1 VADPD
6 PGIGPASGLDSA
18 RDEPAPGGAGP
29 AGADPASPAVAGADP
44 ASQASPGAD
53 PAGATPVAERLSRAR
68 LRPASGEV
76 PALDTPWL
84 SVLAD
89 GSERPVSRVAA
100 LSQAAQTAL
109 RLGEVGEC
117 LAALA
122 QQRAAAA
129 DDPVALVWALTASS
143 TCRCVFGQLGQARA
157 DLAEARQV
165 CHYAA
170 PLLAEPF
177 WQFTE
182 IVCHWLEGNWA
193 AAQAGA
199 ASLDT
204 NQVSAFPSA
213 LAGTVIALRVE
224 LLRGL
229 GLPREGRRLAG
240 RLAAA
245 GPAEM
250 SAWAQAGLD
259 ADDGRPADALR
270 RLADVCDIGTRSV
283 YRTALPLVLHRMA
296 ETAFSCGDQDVAC
309 YAATAL
315 AGLDQAAPL
324 NEILTALAQAYAARD
339 PEPAR
344 RALQRAEAIGAATLA
359 AEALTARGRIG
370 DDPAATLAVAH
381 AAWQRIGAPAR
392 ARAVAAAMRAAGLSA
407 PATRLTAAASVRA
420 GTPVTLTA
428 RERSVALLVHEG
440 RTNQQIARALDISVK
455 TVEAY
460 LTRLYRKTTCSSRVE
475 LAVAVTERRLQ
486 LGEKDD

>member
-1 VADPD
+1 V
-6 PGIGPASGLDSA
+6 L
-18 RDEPAPGGAGP
+18 E
-29 AGADPASPAVAGADP
+29 
-44 ASQASPGAD
+44 
-53 PAGATPVAERLSRAR
+53 T
-68 LRPASGEV
+68 
-76 PALDTPWL
+76 TWL
-84 SVLAD
+84 SVLND

-109 RLGEVGEC
+109 RRGEVSEC
-117 LAALA
+117 LAVLA
-122 QQRAAAA
+122 QQRTAAA
-129 DDPVALVWALTASS
+129 DDPVALVWSLTASS
-143 TCRCVFGQLGQARA
+143 VCRCVFGQLGQARA
-157 DLAEARQV
+157 DLAEARRA
-165 CHYAA
+165 CPYAA

-182 IVCHWLEGNWA
+182 IVCNWLEGNWT
-193 AAQAGA
+193 AAQARA
-199 ASLDT
+199 AALDT
-204 NQVSAFPSA
+204 NQVSAFPAA

-229 GLPREGRRLAG
+229 GLPGESRRLAG
-240 RLAAA
+240 RLAAT

-259 ADDGRPADALR
+259 TNDGRPADAMR

-283 YRTALPLVLHRMA
+283 YRTALPLVLYRLA
-296 ETAFSCGDQDVAC
+296 ETAFSCGDQDVTC

-324 NEILTALAQAYAARD
+324 NEILSGLARTYATRN

-344 RALQRAEAIGAATLA
+344 RALQQAEAAGAATLA
-359 AEALTARGRIG
+359 AEALTARGQIG
-370 DDPAATLAVAH
+370 DDPATTLAAAH
-381 AAWQRIGAPAR
+381 AAWERIGAPAR
-392 ARAVAAAMRAAGLSA
+392 ARAVAAAMRAAGFSA
-407 PATRLTAAASVRA
+407 PVTTLTGAPHVRTR
-420 GTPVTLTA
+420 GPVALTA
-428 RERSVALLVHEG
+428 RERTVALLVHEG

-486 LGEKDD
+486 LGENVD

>member
-1 VADPD
+1 
-6 PGIGPASGLDSA
+6 
-18 RDEPAPGGAGP
+18 
-29 AGADPASPAVAGADP
+29 
-44 ASQASPGAD
+44 
-53 PAGATPVAERLSRAR
+53 VAERLSRAR
-68 LRPASGEV
+68 LRPAAGEV
-76 PALDTPWL
+76 PALETTWL
-84 SVLAD
+84 SVLDD

-109 RLGEVGEC
+109 RRGEVSEC
-117 LAALA
+117 LAVLTR
-122 QQRAAAA
+122 QRAAAA

-143 TCRCVFGQLGQARA
+143 VCRCMFGHLGQAQS
-157 DLAEARQV
+157 DLAEARQA
-165 CHYAA
+165 CHHAA

-182 IVCHWLEGNWA
+182 IVCNWLEGNWT
-193 AAQAGA
+193 AAQARA
-199 ASLDT
+199 AALDT
-204 NQVSAFPSA
+204 NQVSAFPAA

-229 GLPREGRRLAG
+229 GLPAESRRLAG
-240 RLAAA
+240 RVAAT

-250 SAWAQAGLD
+250 TAWAQAGLD
-259 ADDGRPADALR
+259 TDDGRPADALR
-270 RLADVCDIGTRSV
+270 RLADVCDVGTRSV

-296 ETAFSCGDQDVAC
+296 ETAFSCGDQDVTS

-324 NEILTALAQAYAARD
+324 NQILSGLARAYATRD

-344 RALQRAEAIGAATLA
+344 RALQQAEALGAGTLA

-370 DDPAATLAVAH
+370 DDPAMTLAAAH
-381 AAWQRIGAPAR
+381 AAWERVGAPAR
-392 ARAVAAAMRAAGLSA
+392 ARAVATVMRAAGFSA
-407 PATRLTAAASVRA
+407 PVTRLTGAPHVRT
-420 GTPVTLTA
+420 GTPLVLTA

-455 TVEAY
+455 TVEAH

-486 LGEKDD
+486 LGENVD

>member
-1 VADPD
+1 VAHPD
-6 PGIGPASGLDSA
+6 PGIGPAGRLDSA

-29 AGADPASPAVAGADP
+29 AGADPA
-44 ASQASPGAD
+44 D
-53 PAGATPVAERLSRAR
+53 PAGPAPPAAEPAGAASVAERLSRAR
-68 LRPASGEV
+68 LRPAAGEV
-76 PALDTPWL
+76 PVLDTPWL
-84 SVLAD
+84 SLLAD
-89 GSERPVSRVAA
+89 QSQRPVSRVAA
-100 LSQAAQTAL
+100 LSQTAQTAL
-109 RLGEVGEC
+109 RLGEVSEC

-122 QQRAAAA
+122 EQRAAAA

-182 IVCHWLEGNWA
+182 IVCHWLGGNWA

-204 NQVSAFPSA
+204 NQVSAFPPA
-213 LAGTVIALRVE
+213 LAGTVMALRVE

-229 GLPREGRRLAG
+229 GLPGESRRLAG
-240 RLAAA
+240 RLAAT

-259 ADDGRPADALR
+259 TDDGRPADALR
-270 RLADVCDIGTRSV
+270 RLADVCDVGTRGV
-283 YRTALPLVLHRMA
+283 YRTALPLVLYRMA
-296 ETAFSCGDQDVAC
+296 EAAFSCGDQDAAR
-309 YAATAL
+309 YAATTL

-324 NEILTALAQAYAARD
+324 NEILAALAQAYAARD
-339 PEPAR
+339 PEPAL
-344 RALQRAEAIGAATLA
+344 RAQQRAEAGGTATLT
-359 AEALTARGRIG
+359 AEALTVRGRIG
-370 DDPAATLAVAH
+370 DDPAATLAAAH
-381 AAWQRIGAPAR
+381 AAWERAGAPAR
-392 ARAVAAAMRAAGLSA
+392 ARAVAAAMRAAGLPA
-407 PATRLTAAASVRA
+407 PVTRLTAAASVRA
-420 GTPVTLTA
+420 ATPVTLTA

-460 LTRLYRKTTCSSRVE
+460 LTRLYRKTACSSRVE

-486 LGEKDD
+486 LGGNEE